1 MQGMNGVMLA
11 LPLKRSEIK
20 VGQLIE
26 IEHLGESANQ
36 NTARV
41 SECILVMLFF
51 SCGPGDCGGCWAFSA
66 AEVLADR
73 FCIAASKSNLSQ
85 FRNLSLSPQWVLDC
99 DKTNRGCGGGL
110 LDDAWKF
117 LESTGAVTEEYAM
130 HLFYHHA
137 VLG

>member
-1 MQGMNGVMLA
+1 
-11 LPLKRSEIK
+11 
-20 VGQLIE
+20 
-26 IEHLGESANQ
+26 
-36 NTARV
+36 
-41 SECILVMLFF
+41 MLFF

-117 LESTGAVTEEYAM
+117 LESTGAVTEQYAPFRHITKQYLTGAHM
-130 HLFYHHA
+130 LVCY
-137 VLG
+137 VLIGGCTLC